1 MDPSTPDDLTR
12 RGADALTQHDYAHAL
27 SCFTAALGQRPDDL
41 SLRCYEVA
49 ALLGLARYAEA
60 LEKIDAILAGTPLDA
75 VNRAHILVGKANALA
90 GLDRWHEAEQVI
102 EEALE
107 VLKEHANA
115 WVLRA
120 RIALHA
126 GDHQKS
132 LASLRKAIE
141 AGVETPDEAQL
152 MAGWC
157 LLKLQRF
164 DEAKDDFF
172 DVMLHQ
178 GGRMPQAFW
187 GMATAARE
195 LGEIPLA
202 IQYCEQ
208 YVRLVQLGGDA
219 SAASLATA
227 ERMLDELRR
236 GDA

>member
-102 EEALE
+102 EEALQ

-126 GDHQKS
+126 GDHKKS
-132 LASLRKAIE
+132 LESLRKAIE
-141 AGVETPDEAQL
+141 AGLSGSHLDAHQRVSDERQPESI
-152 MAGWC
+152 G
-157 LLKLQRF
+157 
-164 DEAKDDFF
+164 DPGG
-172 DVMLHQ
+172 HQ
-178 GGRMPQAFW
+178 GSLVV
-187 GMATAARE
+187 AA
-195 LGEIPLA
+195 LGIS
-202 IQYCEQ
+202 
-208 YVRLVQLGGDA
+208 RRVQRHRHDDRPP
-219 SAASLATA
+219 TTPV
-227 ERMLDELRR
+227 LRWR
-236 GDA
+236 THPACHC